1 MSINNTQA
9 SAVDG
14 WSLTF
19 DFAPDISSIWNA
31 TILSHTGNQYV
42 IVPDSWDSTI
52 AAGGS
57 ANFGFIAA
65 PDSTATPTNIQLDGS
80 IVGSGGSGSTS
91 TGSGSTS
98 TGSGSGSTSTGSGST
113 STGSGSGSTST
124 GSGST
129 STGSGSSATAN
140 ASFAFTV
147 TSDWGSGFGGQIVV
161 TNNQSTPIS
170 NWTLAFN
177 FDHNITSIW
186 NATVVNQSG
195 NQYLIG
201 PASWDTT
208 IPAGGSV
215 SFGFNGDPGDVV
227 DTPTNYVL
235 TGTSGSS
242 GSGSTS
248 TGTGSGSTSGSGS
261 SSSLTAADIT
271 TTATENL
278 PTPIDVLNS
287 AVDSAGYTVTLAA
300 TTNPTHGTI
309 ATNSS
314 GIVTYTPATNYTG
327 PDSFTYTVSDGA
339 GDTATATVSI
349 DVVPPSSWPAH
360 VFAPY
365 VDMTAWP
372 TYNLVGAAQTAGV
385 KYFNLAFVVAD
396 SNNQPSWGGY
406 TSYEIG
412 STFSNQ
418 LLSQI
423 DTIRSM
429 GGNVA
434 ISFGG
439 ANGTELAQAITNL
452 SQLESAY
459 NSVINTYGV
468 TRIDF
473 DIEGAAVADQASI
486 NLRSQALAAIQQQAA
501 AAGRSLQIWF
511 TLPALPTGLTS
522 DGLYVLQSALHYGVH
537 ISGVNVMAMDYGDSA
552 APNPQGNMGTYAID
566 AATSLHG
573 QLQTLYGSS
582 LSSAQLWNMVGVTP
596 MIGVNDVS
604 DEIFGL
610 TDAQQLLAF
619 AQQTGMGELS
629 MWSLNRDQQAPG
641 GTLTYASSQYSG
653 VLESPYQFATTFEVF
668 TG

>member
-1 MSINNTQA
+1 MTINNTQS

-14 WSLTF
+14 WTLTF
-19 DFAPDISSIWNA
+19 DFAPNISSIWNA
-31 TILSHTGNQYV
+31 TILSHAGNQYV
-42 IVPDSWDSTI
+42 IEPDSWDATI

-57 ANFGFIAA
+57 ASFGFIAA
-65 PDSTATPTNIQLDGS
+65 ADSTATPSNIVLDGS
-80 IVGSGGSGSTS
+80 IVGS

-98 TGSGSGSTSTGSGST
+98 TGSGSGSTSTGSGGA
-113 STGSGSGSTST
+113 STGTGSGSTST

-129 STGSGSSATAN
+129 ATAN

-161 TNNQSTPIS
+161 TNDQATPIS
-170 NWTLAFN
+170 NWTLAFS

-186 NATVVNQSG
+186 NATVVSQSG

-215 SFGFNGDPGDVV
+215 SFGFNGDPGNVV

-235 TGTSGSS
+235 MGTSGSS

-248 TGTGSGSTSGSGS
+248 TGSGSGSTSGSGS
-261 SSSLTAADIT
+261 SSNLTASNIT

-287 AVDSAGYTVTLAA
+287 AADSAGYKVSLAA

-309 ATNSS
+309 STSAS
-314 GIVTYTPATNYTG
+314 GVVTYTPATNYTG
-327 PDSFTYTVSDGA
+327 TDSFTYTVSDGL

-349 DVVPPSSWPAH
+349 NVVPPASWPAH

-372 TYNLVGAAQTAGV
+372 TYNLVTAAQTAGV

-423 DTIRSM
+423 NTIRGM

-452 SQLESAY
+452 TQLENAY

-473 DIEGAAVADQASI
+473 DIEGAAVANQASI
-486 NLRSQALAAIQQQAA
+486 DLRSQALAAIQQQAA

-511 TLPALPTGLTS
+511 TLPTLPSGLTS
-522 DGLYVLQSALHYGVH
+522 DGLYVLQSALKYGVH

-566 AATSLHG
+566 AATSLHS

-610 TDAQQLLAF
+610 SDAQQLLAF
-619 AQQTGMGELS
+619 AQQTGMGELA

-653 VLESPYQFATTFEVF
+653 VLESPYQFATTFQVF
-668 TG
+668 TS